1 MKPRLLPDVRF
12 LPSESGLSV
21 RSPGHEASL
30 HAPGLY
36 PWFERVCPFLD
47 GEHSVVDLVEKLS
60 PMAAQRVL
68 GLVEFLLREGFAR
81 DAQYDVPHTLSPS
94 TRSLHAAV
102 IEFLAH
108 EADSPERRFQSYRE
122 CAPVAVGSGRL
133 LTATA
138 LALLATGVEHVRVHV
153 VAANELGES
162 ATDRDSFLECA
173 KPLLHRDMAARLEFA
188 EGEPRDLPLDAG
200 VLLYASDRP
209 DRARAARLR
218 DLAARRGVRHGEAV
232 VRADEVIISQVA
244 VRTGTP
250 SRAAG
255 RPRIA
260 PPAATRPT
268 SRYFGGPTA
277 ALAAN
282 QLCLSLLQHTA
293 GLSALA
299 PEPESDAVVLDLRTT
314 NFVAV

>member
-1 MKPRLLPDVRF
+1 VKPRLLPDVRF

-21 RSPGHEASL
+21 RGPGHEAAL

-68 GLVEFLLREGFAR
+68 SLVEFLLREGFAR
-81 DAQYDVPHTLSPS
+81 DAQYDVPHTLSPA

-102 IEFLAH
+102 IEFLARD
-108 EADSPERRFQSYRE
+108 ADSPERRFQSYRE

-138 LALLATGVEHVRVHV
+138 MALLASGVEHVRVHV
-153 VAANELGES
+153 VAEDGLGES
-162 ATDRDSFLECA
+162 ATDLDSLTECA
-173 KPLLHRDMAARLEFA
+173 KPLLHRDIAARLEFA
-188 EGEPRDLPLDAG
+188 EGEPRDLPRDAG

-218 DLAARRGVRHGEAV
+218 NLAARMGVRHGEAV
-232 VRADEVIISQVA
+232 VSADEVVISQVS
-244 VRTGTP
+244 VP
-250 SRAAG
+250 SGIAAPSPGPIRADG
-255 RPRIA
+255 
-260 PPAATRPT
+260 PT

-282 QLCLSLLQHTA
+282 QLCLSLLQHAA
-293 GLSALA
+293 GLTAVTG
-299 PEPESDAVVLDLRTT
+299 EPEADAVILDLRTT
-314 NFVAV
+314 NFAAV

>member
-1 MKPRLLPDVRF
+1 VKPRLLPDVRF
-12 LPSESGLSV
+12 LPSDAGLSV
-21 RSPGHEASL
+21 RGPGHEASL

-81 DAQYDVPHTLSPS
+81 DAQYDVPHTLSPA

-102 IEFLAH
+102 IEFLAR

-122 CAPVAVGSGRL
+122 SAPVAVGSGRM

-153 VAANELGES
+153 VPENEWGES
-162 ATDRDSFLECA
+162 ATDRDSLTECA

-188 EGEPRDLPLDAG
+188 EGEPRDLPQDAG

-209 DRARAARLR
+209 DRERAERLR
-218 DLAARRGVRHGEAV
+218 NLAARMGVRHGEAIV
-232 VRADEVIISQVA
+232 SADEVVISRVS
-244 VRTGTP
+244 VPTP
-250 SRAAG
+250 TLLRDGA
-255 RPRIA
+255 PRSGA
-260 PPAATRPT
+260 EPAEP
-268 SRYFGGPTA
+268 SRYFGGPVA

-282 QLCLSLLQHTA
+282 QLCLSLLRHAA
-293 GLSALA
+293 GLDGFDTDHEAGPA
-299 PEPESDAVVLDLRTT
+299 VLDLRTA
-314 NFVAV
+314 NFAAR

>member
-12 LPSESGLSV
+12 LPSEAGLSV
-21 RSPGHEASL
+21 RGPGHEAAL
-30 HAPGLY
+30 QAPGLY

-81 DAQYDVPHTLSPS
+81 DAQYDVPHTLSPA
-94 TRSLHAAV
+94 TRSLHASV
-102 IEFLAH
+102 IEYLAR

-138 LALLATGVEHVRVHV
+138 LALLATGVGHVRVHV
-153 VAANELGES
+153 VAEDGLGES
-162 ATDRDSFLECA
+162 ATDRDSLIESRA
-173 KPLLHRDMAARLEFA
+173 
-188 EGEPRDLPLDAG
+188 LPLDVGA
-200 VLLYASDRP
+200 LLYASDRP

-218 DLAARRGVRHGEAV
+218 NLAARMGVRHGEAIV
-232 VRADEVIISQVA
+232 SADEVVIGQVA
-244 VRTGTP
+244 VPTGIVA
-250 SRAAG
+250 RAT
-255 RPRIA
+255 
-260 PPAATRPT
+260 PPATGRST

-282 QLCLSLLQHTA
+282 QLCLSLLQHAA
-293 GLSALA
+293 GLTTLDGDHESSAMI
-299 PEPESDAVVLDLRTT
+299 LDLRTT
-314 NFVAV
+314 NFAAV